1 MTRFKDINVSRIR
14 STFHVKGLEKVGA
27 GDTAIESVTEQS
39 PAPDHSAQLLSIIDA
54 LVAEVRSGCRVRAA
68 LDSALDKDLGLD
80 SLARVELLTR
90 IEQAFGVRLGD
101 EVLGTAE
108 TPRDLLMAVAA
119 AAPAAAQVAG
129 GKAAW
134 QAPEPLAEGNPDS
147 SATLVEVLQWHARRH
162 PERPHVLFQRSATET
177 ETLSYGEL
185 LAAARE
191 VAAGLREIGIRPG
204 QCVALMLPTGLEF
217 FHSFYGILLA
227 GAVPV
232 PIYPPTRPGQIEDHL
247 RRQAVIL
254 QNCEAAALISFDAAR
269 MVARILSGLVPTLRA
284 VTTPQELR
292 AAEGAAAPAADHRG
306 QGSEIAF
313 IQYTSGSTGNPKGVT
328 LDHGNLLANIRAWG
342 RAVALTPADVTVSWL
357 PLYHDMGL
365 IGAWLGSLYH
375 ACPLVL
381 MSPLDFLAR
390 PERWLWAIHQHRGTV
405 TAAPNF
411 AFELCLRHL
420 DPARLQGLDLSS
432 WRYAANGAEP
442 IGAETLARF
451 AAALRPYGLRGEAL
465 APVYGLAECSV
476 GLAVSPPGRGPLIDR
491 VRRDALAAGDA
502 VQAPDDVDAVSMVAC
517 GRPLPDHEVRIV
529 DESGRELPPRR
540 IGRLEFR
547 GPSATRGYFR
557 NAAATEILI
566 RDGWLDSGD
575 LAYLV
580 DGDIVITGRVKD
592 MIIRGGRNLYP
603 YELEDAVGAIP
614 GVRRGC
620 VAVFGVAAAG
630 QGTEKL
636 VVVAETREMREA
648 ARADLTGR
656 INALTV
662 DLLGTPPDDVVL
674 APPHGVL
681 KTSSGKIRRAA
692 TRDVYCGAGFSSA
705 VRAPWLQVLRLGAAG
720 SWQGLRSGLRR
731 GGELFYGA
739 YAWCVYGL
747 LVLPAVAGILLLPGA
762 ARRWRFVGALARACM
777 RLCGVRLQ
785 VDGLEHVPRQAG
797 VFVANH
803 ASYVD
808 AIVLAAALPVPVTF
822 VAKQE
827 LAAHPLAG
835 PLLRRLDAA
844 FVERFDARQ
853 GVDDVRRLA
862 GRDAT
867 RPLFFFAEGTF
878 TRQAG
883 LRPFRLGAFQI
894 AVQNGLAVTPVA
906 LAGTREILRDHSW
919 LPRCGTVRV
928 TVSAPVAATGEG
940 WQAALR
946 LRDETR
952 RKILEHCGEP
962 DLDPS
967 AA

>member
-1 MTRFKDINVSRIR
+1 
-14 STFHVKGLEKVGA
+14 
-27 GDTAIESVTEQS
+27 VTEPV
-39 PAPDHSAQLLSIIDA
+39 PAPDHAAQLLSIIDA
-54 LVAEVRSGCRVRAA
+54 LVAEVRSGRRTQAG
-68 LDSALDKDLGLD
+68 LDDRLDKDLGLD

-90 IEQAFGVRLGD
+90 IENAFDVRLGD
-101 EVLGTAE
+101 EVLGAAE
-108 TPRDLLMAVAA
+108 TPRDLLAAVAA
-119 AAPAAAQVAG
+119 AAPATAQAAD

-134 QAPEPLAEGNPDS
+134 QAPEPVAEGNPDS
-147 SATLVEVLQWHARRH
+147 AATLVEVLQWHARQH
-162 PERPHVLFQRSATET
+162 PERPHVRFQRSATET
-177 ETLSYGEL
+177 DTLSYGQL
-185 LAAARE
+185 LAAARQ
-191 VAAGLREIGIRPG
+191 VAAGLRDIGIVPG

-227 GAVPV
+227 GAIPV

-254 QNCEAAALISFDAAR
+254 QNCEAAALVSFDAAR

-284 VTTPQELR
+284 VTTPEELR
-292 AAEGAAAPAADHRG
+292 AAGEAAAPADHRG

-342 RAVALTPADVTVSWL
+342 QAVELKPADVVVSWL

-420 DPARLQGLDLSS
+420 DPVRLQGLDLSS

-442 IGAETLARF
+442 VGAETLARF
-451 AAALRPYGLRGEAL
+451 AAAFRPYGFRADAL

-491 VRRDALAAGDA
+491 VEREALAAG
-502 VQAPDDVDAVSMVAC
+502 QALPAAADDIHALPLVAC
-517 GRPLPDHEVRIV
+517 GRPLPGHEVRIV
-529 DESGRELPPRR
+529 DESGKELPPRR
-540 IGRLEFR
+540 VGRLEFR
-547 GPSATRGYFR
+547 GPSATRGYYR
-557 NAAATEILI
+557 NAEATARLI

-575 LAYLV
+575 LAYLA
-580 DGDIVITGRVKD
+580 DGDIVIAGRVKD

-603 YELEDAVGAIP
+603 YELEEAVGAIP

-620 VAVFGVAAAG
+620 VAVFGAAVAG

-636 VVVAETREMREA
+636 VVVAESRETDSA
-648 ARADLTGR
+648 ARQELIRR
-656 INALTV
+656 INGLTV

-674 APPHGVL
+674 APPHAVL

-692 TRDVYCGAGFSSA
+692 TRDIYCGPGFGAGG
-705 VRAPWLQVLRLGAAG
+705 RAPWLQVLRLGVAG

-731 GGELFYGA
+731 GGDLLYGA

-747 LVLPAVAGILLLPGA
+747 LALAAVPGILLLPGA
-762 ARRWRFVGALARACM
+762 GLRWRFAGAIARACM
-777 RLCGVRLQ
+777 GLCGIRLR
-785 VDGLEHVPRQAG
+785 VEGLEHARRQAG

-808 AIVLAAALPVPVTF
+808 AIVLAAALPMPVTF

-827 LAAHPLAG
+827 LAAHPFAG
-835 PLLRRLDAA
+835 PLLRRLGAA

-878 TRQAG
+878 TRQSG
-883 LRPFRLGAFQI
+883 LRTFRLGAFQI

-906 LAGTREILRDHSW
+906 LAGTREILRDESW
-919 LPRCGTVRV
+919 LPRRA
-928 TVSAPVAATGEG
+928 TVSVTLCAPLAATGEG
-940 WQAALR
+940 WQAALQ
-946 LRDETR
+946 LRDATR
-952 RKILEHCGEP
+952 REILKYCGEP
-962 DLDPS
+962 DLEQS
-967 AA
+967 AG

>member
-1 MTRFKDINVSRIR
+1 M
-14 STFHVKGLEKVGA
+14 
-27 GDTAIESVTEQS
+27 ESIQ
-39 PAPDHSAQLLSIIDA
+39 APDQSTRLLSIVDQ
-54 LVAEVRSGCRVRAA
+54 LVAEVRPGGRSVAT
-68 LDSALDKDLGLD
+68 LDSKLDRDLGLD

-101 EVLGTAE
+101 DVLGAAE

-119 AAPAAAQVAG
+119 GAPAAAG
-129 GKAAW
+129 LPGDRAAW
-134 QAPEPLAEGNPDS
+134 QAPELLEEGAPDS
-147 SATLVEVLQWHARRH
+147 AATLVEILQWHARQH
-162 PERPHVLFQRSATET
+162 PDRPHVLFQRSATET
-177 ETLSYGEL
+177 DTLSYGQL
-185 LAAARE
+185 LAAARH
-191 VAAGLREIGIRPG
+191 VAAGLRGLGIGPG
-204 QCVALMLPTGLEF
+204 RCVALMLPTGLEF

-227 GAVPV
+227 GAIPV

-247 RRQAVIL
+247 RRQAGIL
-254 QNCEAAALISFDAAR
+254 QNCEAAALITFDAAR
-269 MVARILSGLVPTLRA
+269 MVARILSGLVPTLRE

-292 AAEGAAAPAADHRG
+292 DAGSLVAPAADHRG
-306 QGSEIAF
+306 PGSEIAF

-342 RAVALTPADVTVSWL
+342 QAVALTPTDVTVSWL

-442 IGAETLARF
+442 VGAETLARF
-451 AAALRPYGLRGEAL
+451 AAAFRPYGFRAAAL

-491 VRRDALAAGDA
+491 VQREALAAGKA
-502 VQAPDDVDAVSMVAC
+502 LPAADDDIHALSLVAC
-517 GRPLPDHEVRIV
+517 GQPLPGHEVRTV
-529 DESGRELPPRR
+529 DEFGNDLPPRR
-540 IGRLEFR
+540 VGRLEFR
-547 GPSATRGYFR
+547 GPSATRGYYR
-557 NAAATEILI
+557 NAEATAGLI
-566 RDGWLDSGD
+566 RDGWLDTGD
-575 LAYLV
+575 LAYLA
-580 DGDIVITGRVKD
+580 DGDIVITGRIKD

-603 YELEDAVGAIP
+603 YELEEAVGAIP

-620 VAVFGVAAAG
+620 VAVFGVGVAG

-636 VVVAETREMREA
+636 VVVAESRETNAA
-648 ARADLTGR
+648 ARQELIRR
-656 INALTV
+656 IDGLAV

-674 APPHGVL
+674 APPHAVL
-681 KTSSGKIRRAA
+681 KTSSGKIRRSA
-692 TRDVYCGAGFSSA
+692 TREVYCGDGFSTGG
-705 VRAPWLQVLRLGAAG
+705 RALWLQVLRLGVAG
-720 SWQGLRSGLRR
+720 FWQGLRSASRR
-731 GGELFYGA
+731 GGELLYGA

-747 LVLPAVAGILLLPGA
+747 LVLPAVVGILLLPRVGL
-762 ARRWRFVGALARACM
+762 RWRCAGAMARACM
-777 RLCGVRLQ
+777 RLCGIRLQ
-785 VDGLEHVPRQAG
+785 VVGFEHAQRQGG

-808 AIVLAAALPVPVTF
+808 SIVLAAAMPTPVTF

-827 LAAHPLAG
+827 LAAHPFAG
-835 PLLRRLDAA
+835 PLLRRLGAA

-862 GRDAT
+862 QHDAT

-878 TRQAG
+878 TRQSG

-894 AVQNGLAVTPVA
+894 AVQNRWAVTPVV
-906 LAGTREILRDHSW
+906 LAGTREILRDETW
-919 LPRCGTVRV
+919 LPRRGAVRV
-928 TVSAPVAATGEG
+928 TFCEPLAATGEG
-940 WQAALR
+940 WQAALQ
-946 LRDETR
+946 LRDAARQE
-952 RKILEHCGEP
+952 ILNYCGEP
-962 DLDPS
+962 DLG
-967 AA
+967 

>member
-1 MTRFKDINVSRIR
+1 M
-14 STFHVKGLEKVGA
+14 
-27 GDTAIESVTEQS
+27 TEQN
-39 PAPDHSAQLLSIIDA
+39 PTPDRAAQLLSIIDA
-54 LVAEVRSGCRVRAA
+54 LVAEVRSGGRTLAA
-68 LDSALDKDLGLD
+68 PDSALDKDLGLD
-80 SLARVELLTR
+80 SLARVELLAR
-90 IEQAFGVRLGD
+90 IEQAFAVRLGD
-101 EVLGTAE
+101 EVLGAAE
-108 TPRDLLMAVAA
+108 TPADLLAAIAA
-119 AAPAAAQVAG
+119 AAPAAAAASSAP
-129 GKAAW
+129 AAW
-134 QAPEPLAEGNPDS
+134 QAPEPLEEGGPDH
-147 SATLVEVLQWHARRH
+147 AVTLVEVLLWHARRH

-177 ETLSYGEL
+177 ETMAYGEL

-191 VAAGLREIGIRPG
+191 VAAGLRSIGIVPG

-227 GAVPV
+227 GAIPV

-247 RRQAVIL
+247 RRQAGIL

-269 MVARILSGLVPTLRA
+269 VVARILSGLVPTLRE
-284 VTTPQELR
+284 VTTSRALR
-292 AAEGAAAPAADHRG
+292 NAGSAAASMPDHRG
-306 QGSEIAF
+306 PVSEIAF
-313 IQYTSGSTGNPKGVT
+313 VQYTSGSTGNPKGVT

-342 RAVALTPADVTVSWL
+342 RAVALTPADVVVSWL

-420 DPARLQGLDLSS
+420 DPSGLQGLDLSS

-442 IGAETLARF
+442 VGAETLARF
-451 AAALRPYGLRGEAL
+451 AAAFRPYGFRAETL

-491 VRRDALAAGDA
+491 VEREALAAGEA
-502 VQAPDDVDAVSMVAC
+502 LPAAADDIHALPLVAC
-517 GRPLPDHEVRIV
+517 GLPLPGHEVRIV

-540 IGRLEFR
+540 VGRLEFR
-547 GPSATRGYFR
+547 GPSATRGYYR
-557 NAAATEILI
+557 NAEATVRLI

-575 LAYLV
+575 LAYLA

-592 MIIRGGRNLYP
+592 TIIRGGRNLYP
-603 YELEDAVGAIP
+603 YELEEAVGAIP

-620 VAVFGVAAAG
+620 VAVFGAAVAG

-636 VVVAETREMREA
+636 VVVAESRETDGA
-648 ARADLTGR
+648 ARQELIRR
-656 INALTV
+656 INGLTV

-692 TRDVYCGAGFSSA
+692 TRDIYLGDGFGASN
-705 VRAPWLQVLRLGAAG
+705 RALWLQVLRLGATG
-720 SWQGLRSGLRR
+720 SSLRVRDALVR
-731 GGELFYGA
+731 GGDLLYGA
-739 YAWCVYGL
+739 YAWCICGL
-747 LVLPAVAGILLLPGA
+747 LLLPA
-762 ARRWRFVGALARACM
+762 AAGTMLLPDIALRWRFAAAMARGCL
-777 RLCGVRLQ
+777 RLCGIRLQ
-785 VDGLEHVPRQAG
+785 VDGLGDPHAQAG

-808 AIVLAAALPVPVTF
+808 AIVLAAALPAPVTF

-827 LAAHPLAG
+827 LAAHPFAG
-835 PLLRRLDAA
+835 FLLKRMGVV
-844 FVERFDARQ
+844 FVERFDVRQ

-862 GRDAT
+862 QRDASH
-867 RPLFFFAEGTF
+867 PLFFFAEGTF
-878 TRQAG
+878 TRQPG

-906 LAGTREILRDHSW
+906 LAGTREILRDESW
-919 LPRCGTVRV
+919 LPRRGGVRV
-928 TVSAPVAATGEG
+928 TLCAPLAAEGEG
-940 WQAALR
+940 WQAALQ
-946 LRDETR
+946 LRDATR
-952 RKILEHCGEP
+952 REILKYCGEP
-962 DLDPS
+962 DLDQS
-967 AA
+967 AH

>member
-1 MTRFKDINVSRIR
+1 M
-14 STFHVKGLEKVGA
+14 KVGA
-27 GDTAIESVTEQS
+27 GDTAIERVTGPI
-39 PAPDHSAQLLSIIDA
+39 PAPDRAAQLLSIIDA
-54 LVAEVRSGCRVRAA
+54 LVTEVRSGGRVKAA

-101 EVLGTAE
+101 EVLGAAE
-108 TPRDLLMAVAA
+108 TPRDLLMAVDA
-119 AAPAAAQVAG
+119 AAPAVAEVSG
-129 GKAAW
+129 DRTTW
-134 QAPEPLAEGNPDS
+134 RAPEPLEEGNPDS
-147 SATLVEVLQWHARRH
+147 AATLVEVLQWHARRH
-162 PERPHVLFQRSATET
+162 PERPHVLFQCSATET
-177 ETLSYGEL
+177 DTLSYGQL
-185 LAAARE
+185 LAKARQ
-191 VAAGLREIGIRPG
+191 VAAGLRGIGVGPG

-227 GAVPV
+227 GAIPV

-247 RRQAVIL
+247 RRQAGIL
-254 QNCEAAALISFDAAR
+254 QNCEAAALITFDAAR
-269 MVARILSGLVPTLRA
+269 MVARILSGLVPTLRE

-292 AAEGAAAPAADHRG
+292 DAGSAAAPGADHCGR
-306 QGSEIAF
+306 GSEIAF

-342 RAVALTPADVTVSWL
+342 QAVGLTPADVVVSWL

-390 PERWLWAIHQHRGTV
+390 PERWLWAIHRHRGTV

-442 IGAETLARF
+442 VGAETLARF
-451 AAALRPYGLRGEAL
+451 TAAFRPYGFRGEAL

-476 GLAVSPPGRGPLIDR
+476 GLAVSPPERGPLIDR
-491 VRRDALAAGDA
+491 VQREALAAGEA
-502 VQAPDDVDAVSMVAC
+502 LPAADDDSHALPLVAC
-517 GRPLPDHEVRIV
+517 GRPLPGHEVRIV
-529 DESGRELPPRR
+529 DESGSELPPRR
-540 IGRLEFR
+540 VGRLEFR
-547 GPSATRGYFR
+547 GPSATRGYYR
-557 NAAATEILI
+557 NAEATARLI

-575 LAYLV
+575 LAYLA
-580 DGDIVITGRVKD
+580 DGDIVITGRIKD

-603 YELEDAVGAIP
+603 YELEEAVGTIP

-620 VAVFGVAAAG
+620 VAVFGVGVAG

-636 VVVAETREMREA
+636 VVVAESRETDGT
-648 ARADLTGR
+648 ARQELIRR
-656 INALTV
+656 INGLTV

-674 APPHGVL
+674 APPHAVL

-692 TRDVYCGAGFSSA
+692 TRDIYCGPGFGAGG
-705 VRAPWLQVLRLGAAG
+705 RAPWLQVLRLGVAG

-739 YAWCVYGL
+739 YAWCIYGL
-747 LVLPAVAGILLLPGA
+747 LALATVPGILLLPGLA
-762 ARRWRFVGALARACM
+762 LRWRFVAALARTCV
-777 RLCGVRLQ
+777 RLCGIRLR
-785 VDGLEHVPRQAG
+785 VDGLEHLPAG
-797 VFVANH
+797 PAIFVANH

-808 AIVLAAALPVPVTF
+808 AIVLAAALPIPASF

-827 LAAHPLAG
+827 LAAHPFAG
-835 PLLRRLDAA
+835 PLLRRLGTV

-862 GRDAT
+862 AGIDA

-878 TRQAG
+878 TRQPG
-883 LRPFRLGAFQI
+883 LHPFRLGAFQI

-906 LAGTREILRDHSW
+906 LAGTREILRDGSW
-919 LPRCGTVRV
+919 LPRRGAVRV
-928 TVSAPVAATGEG
+928 TLCAPIAVVGEG
-940 WQAALR
+940 WQAALQ
-946 LRDETR
+946 LRAATR
-952 RKILEHCGEP
+952 AAILADCGEP
-962 DLDPS
+962 DLEGRAS
-967 AA
+967 